1 MQAATHRGPPRIA
14 TVLALTSCLVQQPS
28 SLIFLAI
35 VVIWA
40 AYLLQHWIR
49 RREALATARSV
60 DQFSDAMRVLERREH
75 RVEGVVEQASD
86 SPHASRTSAPQVSES
101 GLRPSLRAGTVM
113 TGETHQP
120 PTQSSV
126 GDANEASASATQ
138 KLAAAGTSSAEAV
151 QRFSNFAAHAGSAK
165 MRAIALVAS
174 LSLFVITVVCAPFG
188 ALPWWSPVLMLAVS
202 GGVFWWCR
210 ASAMAARATQRPART
225 TSTVHP
231 RAASPNTGVQ
241 LPKRRATVS
250 ATSAEVPLARATM
263 PEPVASQAP
272 VAASDRV
279 FDLTASDAGP
289 TPAAQQSAELQQAP
303 VEQAPVAQE
312 APDEWQPV
320 AVPRP
325 TYTMKE
331 RAPERPQQAPADTFN
346 SRSYDDVP
354 NEDLPFDGLA
364 LDQDLDDLPSVF
376 RAG

>member
-1 MQAATHRGPPRIA
+1 M
-14 TVLALTSCLVQQPS
+14 QQPS

-75 RVEGVVEQASD
+75 RVEGVAEQTSD

-101 GLRPSLRAGTVM
+101 GPRPSLRAGTVM
-113 TGETHQP
+113 TGETPPPPTHQP
-120 PTQSSV
+120 VGNADEAQSS
-126 GDANEASASATQ
+126 ATE
-138 KLAAAGTSSAEAV
+138 KLATAGNTSAEAV
-151 QRFSNFAAHAGSAK
+151 QRFSNFAAHAGSPK
-165 MRAIALVAS
+165 FRAIALIGS
-174 LSLFVITVVCAPFG
+174 LSVLIITVVCAPFG
-188 ALPWWSPVLMLAVS
+188 AVPWWSPVLMLAVS

-210 ASAMAARATQRPART
+210 ASAMAASAGKRRSGATSAQRPMATARKGE
-225 TSTVHP
+225 
-231 RAASPNTGVQ
+231 GVP
-241 LPKRRATVS
+241 LPKRKPTAPT
-250 ATSAEVPLARATM
+250 APAEVPLAKATM
-263 PEPVASQAP
+263 PEPVAPQAP
-272 VAASDRV
+272 VAAGEQV
-279 FDLTASDAGP
+279 FDVI
-289 TPAAQQSAELQQAP
+289 AADAP
-303 VEQAPVAQE
+303 VARPPVELPHAPVAQQPVARVSVE
-312 APDEWQPV
+312 QDAPDEWQPV

-331 RAPERPQQAPADTFN
+331 RAPERPQQAPAATSN
-346 SRSYDDVP
+346 HQSYDDVA